1 MIFNLPDVNWAAPN
15 INCHNVDKLTDLA
28 DHLFINQQV
37 EHPTRKSNILD
48 LIFSPDEFIR
58 SIHITET
65 FISDHSILLAETNIP
80 ISLSNSTVF
89 NPPESEFSKLDF
101 NKADWANL
109 RADISSLSFADVYSS
124 MNAIDVNVS
133 KVIETIGHCC
143 MLHVPLKSF
152 KSFKVTHFHR
162 ERKILMRKRRK
173 LMKKTI
179 HDSKISETL
188 ISIDKKICV

>member
-1 MIFNLPDVNWAAPN
+1 MNLLD
-15 INCHNVDKLTDLA
+15 
-28 DHLFINQQV
+28 LFILLKLLFL
-37 EHPTRKSNILD
+37 T
-48 LIFSPDEFIR
+48 
-58 SIHITET
+58 T
-65 FISDHSILLAETNIP
+65 ILLAETNIS

-109 RADISSLSFADVYSS
+109 RADISSLSSVDVYSS

-152 KSFKVTHFHR
+152 KLSKVTLFHR
-162 ERKILMRKRRK
+162 ERNILMRKRRK

-188 ISIDKKICV
+188 TLWCLRAIQVDSPPPSAPTSGDLSRHNNS

>member
-1 MIFNLPDVNWAAPN
+1 M
-15 INCHNVDKLTDLA
+15 
-28 DHLFINQQV
+28 
-37 EHPTRKSNILD
+37 
-48 LIFSPDEFIR
+48 
-58 SIHITET
+58 
-65 FISDHSILLAETNIP
+65 
-80 ISLSNSTVF
+80 F

-109 RADISSLSFADVYSS
+109 RADISSLSFVNVNSS

-143 MLHVPLKSF
+143 MLIVPLKSF

-188 ISIDKKICV
+188 ISIDKKNLC